1 MEKKEQEMLEKIR
14 SASEELQVPE
24 ALEPERVK
32 EMLERREREKKESKG
47 NSRGFRRSIQGRQI
61 AALAAGLAAVC
72 LAGAAY
78 TLSVREGSAD
88 PVGDFFALPDE
99 SGGADEETKETEVGE
114 LVAAKSYDDIY
125 AYLEEYQENH
135 EVDESGGIR
144 GFQAESRDAA
154 AGDVASGSAA
164 PYVTESAATGADS
177 GTSSYAGSY
186 SDTNIRQEG
195 VGEGDIVKTDGR
207 YLYTLSGDG
216 EITIVDTEGG
226 MKEAGV
232 ISEDGQILEFYV
244 ADGRLML
251 LTDAVDDRALD
262 EEETGGDV
270 AYPEIDY
277 YSVSSGTALVTYDI
291 SDKGQPRKVG
301 KVTQSGTYQSSRMVD
316 DYLYVFTS
324 FSPNMLAGQE
334 QREDYIP
341 RAGGSLIG
349 EGSIYLPE
357 TESPSQYLV
366 MTSTDIKTPDQ
377 IADSKALFAGYGEL
391 YVSNENIYWYEI
403 TSWDAGLRLEKGT
416 VIHKISYGEG
426 KLEAVGKGTVPGTI
440 DDSFSID
447 EYEGN
452 LRVVTTDR
460 NGNGLYILDPDLKEI
475 GRINNLAKE
484 EQVYSARLMGDTGY
498 FVTFRNT
505 DPLFSVDLS
514 DPENPE
520 ILGELKIPGFSEYL
534 HPYGEGLLLGI
545 GMDADEETGVTGGVK
560 LSMFNISDP
569 SDVKEEYTLVLENV
583 YSADVFYDYK
593 AVLIDPERNVIGFS
607 AYKGAQEKYFV
618 FSYDPEQGFTCLMEE
633 QINGDGQRVSRGLY
647 IENVLYVVK
656 GNIIEAYEMDDYKK
670 IDDIIL

>member
-1 MEKKEQEMLEKIR
+1 
-14 SASEELQVPE
+14 
-24 ALEPERVK
+24 
-32 EMLERREREKKESKG
+32 
-47 NSRGFRRSIQGRQI
+47 
-61 AALAAGLAAVC
+61 
-72 LAGAAY
+72 
-78 TLSVREGSAD
+78 
-88 PVGDFFALPDE
+88 
-99 SGGADEETKETEVGE
+99 
-114 LVAAKSYDDIY
+114 
-125 AYLEEYQENH
+125 
-135 EVDESGGIR
+135 
-144 GFQAESRDAA
+144 
-154 AGDVASGSAA
+154 
-164 PYVTESAATGADS
+164 
-177 GTSSYAGSY
+177 
-186 SDTNIRQEG
+186 
-195 VGEGDIVKTDGR
+195 
-207 YLYTLSGDG
+207 
-216 EITIVDTEGG
+216 
-226 MKEAGV
+226 
-232 ISEDGQILEFYV
+232 
-244 ADGRLML
+244 
-251 LTDAVDDRALD
+251 
-262 EEETGGDV
+262 
-270 AYPEIDY
+270 
-277 YSVSSGTALVTYDI
+277 
-291 SDKGQPRKVG
+291 
-301 KVTQSGTYQSSRMVD
+301 
-316 DYLYVFTS
+316 
-324 FSPNMLAGQE
+324 MLAGQE

-366 MTSTDIKTPDQ
+366 MTSTDIKAPDQ

-475 GRINNLAKE
+475 GRINNLAKD

-569 SDVKEEYTLVLENV
+569 SDVKEEHTLVLENV

-593 AVLIDPERNVIGFS
+593 AILIDPERNMIGFS

-618 FSYDPEQGFTCLMEE
+618 FSYDPDQGFTCLMEE

-656 GNIIEAYEMDDYKK
+656 GNIIEAYGMDDYKK